1 MWVGTFAYFLKQN
14 EEGWMNRVNVTNY
27 SLKAVRNPS
36 FPKTPSTAGREV
48 PRWQVSCRVFTG
60 NETGKLHFAQ
70 LHIFSTDPNYYFR
83 TSRIIWWG
91 GSVG

>member
-1 MWVGTFAYFLKQN
+1 
-14 EEGWMNRVNVTNY
+14 MNRVNVTNY

-60 NETGKLHFAQ
+60 NGNGQIAFCTVTYLLNRSQ
-70 LHIFSTDPNYYFR
+70 LLFPHQSYNL
-83 TSRIIWWG
+83 
-91 GSVG
+91 VGRECGVR